1 MREKGR
7 NFLMEENKMGV
18 MPERKLLFTM
28 AAPMMASML
37 FQAFYNIVDSVVV
50 AMVSQDALN
59 AVSLA
64 FPVQSLAIAL
74 STGTGV
80 GVNALLSRYLGE
92 KRKDKA
98 DQVANTGIFLFF
110 CSAVFFSILGLTL
123 PKAYYALQ
131 TENEMI
137 IRYGTDYL
145 SVCMGMCYM
154 LFGQMCFERLL
165 QSTGRTDLAMIPQ
178 ITGALINMI
187 LDPIMTLGL
196 FGCPRM
202 EVKGA
207 AVATLFGQSAA
218 CIIGI
223 FLNIRKNKEIT
234 LGLRQI
240 KPKKVYIT
248 EIYRVGLPSILMQ
261 AIGSVMNFFMNRI
274 LISFTEAATA
284 AFGAYYKIQS
294 FIFMP
299 IFGLNNAFVPI
310 AAYNY
315 GAGKFHRV
323 KKTLRLTILSA
334 IAVMTVGTILFETIP
349 QTLIGFFSPSDE
361 MLSVGTTAFRI
372 IGVHFPIAGFCIV
385 AGSACQALGKPVYS
399 LITSIFRQ
407 LLALL
412 PAAFLL
418 SLTGNLSMVW
428 WAFPIAEVVSL
439 IFSAIF
445 LKRTITA
452 AGTVKQEAF

>member
-1 MREKGR
+1 MK
-7 NFLMEENKMGV
+7 ENKMGV
-18 MPERKLLFTM
+18 MPEGKLLFTM

-64 FPVQSLAIAL
+64 FPVQMLAIAL

-110 CSAVFFSILGLTL
+110 CAAVFFSLLGLTL
-123 PKAYYALQ
+123 PETYYRLQ
-131 TENEMI
+131 TGNEMI
-137 IRYGTDYL
+137 IRYGKDYL
-145 SVCMGMCYM
+145 SVCMGICYL

-207 AVATLFGQSAA
+207 AIATLFGQGAA
-218 CIIGI
+218 CIIGLV
-223 FLNIRKNKEIT
+223 LNIRKNKEIT
-234 LGLRQI
+234 IDVKKIR
-240 KPKKVYIT
+240 PVKVYIT

-315 GAGKFHRV
+315 GARKIGRV
-323 KKTLRLTILSA
+323 KKTLKLTVLTA
-334 IAVMTVGTILFETIP
+334 IAIMTLGTVLFETIP
-349 QTLIGFFSPSDE
+349 GTLIGLFSPSEE
-361 MLSVGTTAFRI
+361 MLSVGTDAFRI
-372 IGVHFPIAGFCIV
+372 IGIHFPIAGFCIV
-385 AGSACQALGKPVYS
+385 AGSACQALGKPTYS

-412 PAAFLL
+412 PAAYLL
-418 SLTGNLSMVW
+418 SLTGKLTMVW
-428 WAFPIAEVVSL
+428 WAFPIAEIVSFV
-439 IFSAIF
+439 FSAIF
-445 LKRTITA
+445 LKNTLKSISISDSL
-452 AGTVKQEAF
+452 Q